1 MTKILVITGPTAV
14 GKSAIALKLAEEL
27 NGEIICADSMQIYR
41 GLDIGT
47 AKPTLVERQKIPHH
61 CVDIVDPDA
70 DFTVTDYIK
79 YADKAIAD
87 ITVRKKLPIVC
98 GGTGF
103 YVKGILFQQS
113 YAGAKGDTELR
124 NKLTAELE
132 EIGAEKLHSKL
143 IKLDSEAAKKI
154 HYNDTKR
161 VIRALEI
168 CILKGAKKSDLI
180 DNNSKSRYNHTLIG
194 IDMER
199 AKLYDRIN
207 QRVDKMISDGLEK
220 EVRGLAKYKNY
231 CSMQAIGYK
240 QFFDYFDSK
249 TNLEDTI
256 SLIKQKTRNY
266 AKRQWTFL
274 RALKGIEWIEN
285 YERIYTKMRI

>member
-27 NGEIICADSMQIYR
+27 NGEIICVDSMQIYR

-47 AKPTLVERQKIPHH
+47 AKPTLAERQKIRHH
-61 CVDIVDPDA
+61 CVDVVNPDTE
-70 DFTVTDYIK
+70 FTVTDYIGH
-79 YADKAIAD
+79 ADKAIAD
-87 ITVRKKLPIVC
+87 ITARKKLPIIC

-103 YVKGILFQQS
+103 YVKGLLFEQS

-124 NKLTAELE
+124 NKFTAELE

-143 IKLDSEAAKKI
+143 IKLDPEAAKKI

-168 CILKGAKKSDLI
+168 CILKGTKKSNLT
-180 DNNSKSRYNHTLIG
+180 DNESKPRYDHTLIG

-199 AKLYDRIN
+199 TKLYDRIN

-220 EVRGLAKYKNY
+220 EVRGLAAYKNY
-231 CSMQAIGYK
+231 GSMQAIGYK
-240 QFFDYFDSK
+240 QFFDCFDGK
-249 TNLEDTI
+249 TNFEDTI

-274 RALKGIEWIEN
+274 RALEGIKWVEN
-285 YERIYTKMRI
+285 YERIYNKM